1 MAKTSLLLRLICC
14 GASMI
19 KTNSNYA
26 VARQVLFSAA
36 VLIVLAAFS
45 QAQTTPESV
54 VQNLYKA
61 SKTKYVASMSKT
73 QLRKYFEDTL
83 ADKFWKVAHGEGGI
97 DFDILYNTQDVT
109 DIKNFHVGKFT
120 SATATSGL
128 VPVSFVNSGSHQKL
142 DFKMTK
148 RSGVWKIADI
158 NYGKDFTLLKT
169 LSEY

>member
-1 MAKTSLLLRLICC
+1 
-14 GASMI
+14 MI

-26 VARQVLFSAA
+26 LAQRILLYAA
-36 VLIVLAAFS
+36 LLGVLAAFS

-61 SKTKYVASMSKT
+61 SKTKYVASMSKAM
-73 QLRKYFEDTL
+73 LRKYFEDSL
-83 ADKFWKVAHGEGGI
+83 ADKFWKIAHSEDGI

-109 DIKNFHVGKFT
+109 DIRNFRVGKFT

-128 VPVSFVNSGSHQKL
+128 VPVSFINSGRHQKL

-148 RSGVWKIADI
+148 RSGAWKIADI